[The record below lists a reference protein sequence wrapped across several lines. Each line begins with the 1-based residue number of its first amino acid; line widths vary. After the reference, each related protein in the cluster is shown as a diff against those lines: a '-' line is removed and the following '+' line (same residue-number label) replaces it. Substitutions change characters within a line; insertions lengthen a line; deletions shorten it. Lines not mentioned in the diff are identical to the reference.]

1 MACAGKRVL
10 LLVVVVL
17 LTITGSSLS
26 LRFNRRPSSIDHAS
40 RICAG
45 GKAPVTETAYTKAAF
60 EASVDIY
67 TYLLLNGLLD
77 KWRK

>member
-1 MACAGKRVL
+1 MACAGKQVL

-26 LRFNRRPSSIDHAS
+26 LRFGQRPSSIDHAS
-40 RICAG
+40 IICVG
-45 GKAPVTETAYTKAAF
+45 GKAPVTETAYTNAAF

-67 TYLLLNGLLD
+67 IYTYLFLNGLLD
-77 KWRK
+77 K